1 MNPDPKPGIV
11 YVVDDDDAVRDAT
24 QLLLE
29 TYDFKVRAFPS
40 AATFL
45 SGFSYLT
52 AACVLL
58 DLHMP
63 KMGGL
68 ELVQALRSWGTR
80 TPVIIMSGRRDA
92 GLDAELQQAGVSAI
106 LSKPCEDEVLIGA
119 IRTAMD
125 GAWNRN

>member
-1 MNPDPKPGIV
+1 MSDPKRDIV
-11 YVVDDDDAVRDAT
+11 YLVDDDDPVRDAT

-29 TYDFKVRAFPS
+29 TCGFQVRAFPS

-45 SGFSYLT
+45 AGFSYGS
-52 AACVLL
+52 AACILL

-92 GLDAELQQAGVSAI
+92 ALDVELQAAGVSAI
-106 LSKPCEDEVLIGA
+106 LSKPCEDEALLGA
-119 IRTAMD
+119 IRAVFGKD
-125 GAWNRN
+125 

>member
-1 MNPDPKPGIV
+1 MTSDPKPDIV
-11 YVVDDDDAVRDAT
+11 YVVDDDEAVRDAT

-29 TYDFKVRAFPS
+29 TYDFQVRAFPS

-45 SGFSYLT
+45 AGFSYRS
-52 AACVLL
+52 AACIVL

-92 GLDAELQQAGVSAI
+92 ATDAELQQAGVSAI
-106 LSKPCEDEVLIGA
+106 LSKPCDDEILIGA
-119 IRTAMD
+119 LRAAMSS
-125 GAWNRN
+125 A

>member
-1 MNPDPKPGIV
+1 MHSDPKAGII

-29 TYDFKVRAFPS
+29 SYDFKVRAFPS

-45 SGFSYLT
+45 AGFSYT
-52 AACVLL
+52 AAACILL

-92 GLDAELQQAGVSAI
+92 GIDAELQLAGVSAI
-106 LSKPCEDEVLIGA
+106 LSKPCEDELLIGA
-119 IRTAMD
+119 IRTATNT
-125 GAWNRN
+125 A

>member
-1 MNPDPKPGIV
+1 MQTEPKPGII
-11 YVVDDDDAVRDAT
+11 YLVDDDDAVRDAT

-29 TYDFKVRAFPS
+29 TYGFHVRAFPS

-45 SGFSYLT
+45 AGFSYT
-52 AACVLL
+52 AAVCIVL

-80 TPVIIMSGRRDA
+80 TPVVIMSGRRDA
-92 GLDAELQQAGVSAI
+92 AVDAELQQAGVSAI
-106 LSKPCEDEVLIGA
+106 LAKPCEDEVLIGA
-119 IRTAMD
+119 IRAAINTA
-125 GAWNRN
+125 